1 MYRYYNCRVKDHCA
15 QVDAEMVEEQV
26 ADAFLNA
33 VGDLPVQERVYR
45 QAEDHSAALEDAV
58 RAVDEL
64 TPLLGTVTSN
74 LMKARLTGQ
83 LEALDKRIAEL
94 EKLPVTSAGWE
105 LKDTGSTFKSVWDMS
120 DQNERRQLLLRSG
133 IRFKIQRISGTQAI
147 QSELYVP
154 EEIQDLLNA
163 KKTPTR

>member
-1 MYRYYNCRVKDHCA
+1 
-15 QVDAEMVEEQV
+15 
-26 ADAFLNA
+26 
-33 VGDLPVQERVYR
+33 
-45 QAEDHSAALEDAV
+45 
-58 RAVDEL
+58 
-64 TPLLGTVTSN
+64 
-74 LMKARLTGQ
+74 MKARLTGQ

-105 LKDTGSTFKSVWDMS
+105 LKDTGSTFKSVWDIS
-120 DQNERRQLLLRSG
+120 SQDDRRQLLLRSG

-163 KKTPTR
+163 KKPLPKR